1 LIRLGVDIGAAAS
14 PRLFHRRHT
23 TDDSE
28 DLSTEDTEATEGAV
42 CSERVGLCRDPPRT
56 HGFRC
61 LPCFPWEVLRRLRWQ
76 FLGRLRWA
84 TFSLA
89 ACLLIAGCGSRGT
102 FPDQPILLVC
112 PWAAGGGSDRIARQI
127 AVLLEQDLGVPVNV
141 VNVTG
146 GDGVTG
152 HSRGA
157 LARGDGYTLT
167 LITVEI
173 AMLHWR
179 GMTNIGPA
187 DFAPVGLVNEDAAAI
202 FVRADAPWRTLA
214 DLERSVREQPGKLRG
229 SGTATAG
236 IWHLALAGWLSAVG
250 LKPTDVIWV
259 SIAGSAPSLQEL
271 IAGGIDVVLCSLP
284 EAQALLSAGRI
295 RSLAVMADARAPQF
309 PDVPTLKELGV
320 NWTLG
325 TMRAIAAPKDTPPE
339 RVTALAAALQRVV
352 ASGAY
357 QSTMRRSGFTA
368 SYEDPARLAATLG
381 DMDARLGTL
390 LTSEAL
396 GEIATSRFG
405 PMFFPTLLFAALA
418 VVSLALMAGLK
429 SRPPPDPANDQP
441 VANPGAAWR
450 FAEVLI
456 WIALY
461 LALAE
466 TLGFVLTAGVL
477 LLAYLIR
484 LGTRPLTSA
493 TITLLLV
500 PAMYHVFA
508 VILRVPLPRGLFGW

>member
-1 LIRLGVDIGAAAS
+1 M
-14 PRLFHRRHT
+14 
-23 TDDSE
+23 
-28 DLSTEDTEATEGAV
+28 
-42 CSERVGLCRDPPRT
+42 
-56 HGFRC
+56 
-61 LPCFPWEVLRRLRWQ
+61 RRLVV
-76 FLGRLRWA
+76 G
-84 TFSLA
+84 TTLA
-89 ACLLIAGCGSRGT
+89 ACLLVAGCASRGT

-127 AVLLEQDLGVPVNV
+127 AVLLEQDLAVPVNV

-179 GMTNIGPA
+179 GMTNIGPT

-202 FVRADAPWRTLA
+202 FVRADAPQRTLA
-214 DLERSVREQPGKLRG
+214 DLERTVREQPGTLRA

-250 LKPTDVIWV
+250 LKPTDIIWV

-271 IAGGIDVVLCSLP
+271 IAGGIDVVVCSLP

-295 RSLAVMADARAPQF
+295 RSLGVMADARAPQF
-309 PDVPTLKELGV
+309 PDVPTLQELGV

-325 TMRAIAAPKDTPPE
+325 TMRAIAAPKDTPPD
-339 RVTALAAALQRVV
+339 RVAALAAALQRVV
-352 ASGAY
+352 ASDAY
-357 QSTMRRSGFTA
+357 QSTMRRAAFTA
-368 SYEDPARLAATLG
+368 SYEDPAQLATTLA
-381 DMDARLGTL
+381 DMDSRLGAL
-390 LTSEAL
+390 LTSQAL
-396 GEIATSRFG
+396 GDIATSRFG
-405 PMFFPTLLFAALA
+405 PMFFPALLLAALA
-418 VVSLALMAGLK
+418 VVSLALVVV
-429 SRPPPDPANDQP
+429 RPRAEVADAETVPA
-441 VANPGAAWR
+441 VAVFPPGAAWR

-477 LLAYLIR
+477 LLAYLMR
-484 LGTRPLTSA
+484 LGTRRLTA
-493 TITLLLV
+493 AMITLLLV

>member
-1 LIRLGVDIGAAAS
+1 MR
-14 PRLFHRRHT
+14 HRVVV
-23 TDDSE
+23 
-28 DLSTEDTEATEGAV
+28 AT
-42 CSERVGLCRDPPRT
+42 
-56 HGFRC
+56 
-61 LPCFPWEVLRRLRWQ
+61 
-76 FLGRLRWA
+76 
-84 TFSLA
+84 LA
-89 ACLLIAGCGSRGT
+89 AGLLIAGCASRGK

-127 AVLLEQDLGVPVNV
+127 AVLLEQDLAVPVNV

-157 LARGDGYTLT
+157 LARGDGHTLT

-202 FVRADAPWRTLA
+202 FVRADAPWRTLE
-214 DLERSVREQPGKLRG
+214 DLERSVREQPGKLRA

-250 LKPTDVIWV
+250 LKPTDIIWV

-271 IAGGIDVVLCSLP
+271 IAGGIDVVICSLP
-284 EAQALLSAGRI
+284 EAQALMSAGRV
-295 RSLAVMADARAPQF
+295 RSLGVMAEARAPQF
-309 PDVPTLKELGV
+309 PDVPTLKELGI

-325 TMRAIAAPKDTPPE
+325 TIRAIAAPRDTPPD
-339 RVTALAAALQRVV
+339 RAAALAAALQRVV
-352 ASGAY
+352 ASDAY

-368 SYEDPARLAATLG
+368 SYEDPAQLAATLEE
-381 DMDARLGTL
+381 MDARLGAL
-390 LTSEAL
+390 LTSQAFGGL
-396 GEIATSRFG
+396 ATSRFG
-405 PMFFPTLLFAALA
+405 PMFFPVLLLAALT
-418 VVSLALMAGLK
+418 VVSLALAVLRPRAGDAAASDAAVVAMAY
-429 SRPPPDPANDQP
+429 P
-441 VANPGAAWR
+441 PGAAWR

-461 LALAE
+461 VALAE
-466 TLGFVLTAGVL
+466 TIGFVLTAGVL
-477 LLAYLIR
+477 LVAYLMR
-484 LGTRPLTSA
+484 LGTRPLIAA
-493 TITLLLV
+493 TITLMLV

>member
-1 LIRLGVDIGAAAS
+1 MR
-14 PRLFHRRHT
+14 HRVVV
-23 TDDSE
+23 
-28 DLSTEDTEATEGAV
+28 AT
-42 CSERVGLCRDPPRT
+42 
-56 HGFRC
+56 
-61 LPCFPWEVLRRLRWQ
+61 
-76 FLGRLRWA
+76 
-84 TFSLA
+84 LA
-89 ACLLIAGCGSRGT
+89 ACLLIAGCASRGQ

-127 AVLLEQDLGVPVNV
+127 AVLLEQDLAVPVNV

-202 FVRADAPWRTLA
+202 FVRADAPQRTLA
-214 DLERSVREQPGKLRG
+214 DLERTVREQPGKLRA

-250 LKPTDVIWV
+250 LRPTDIIWV

-271 IAGGIDVVLCSLP
+271 IAGGIDVVVCSLP

-295 RSLAVMADARAPQF
+295 RSLGVMADARAPLF

-325 TMRAIAAPKDTPPE
+325 TMRAIAAPKDTPPD
-339 RVTALAAALQRVV
+339 RVAALAAALQRVV
-352 ASGAY
+352 ASDAY
-357 QSTMRRSGFTA
+357 QSTMRRAAFTA
-368 SYEDPARLAATLG
+368 SYEDPAQLGATLA
-381 DMDARLGTL
+381 DTDARLGAL
-390 LTSEAL
+390 LTSRAL
-396 GEIATSRFG
+396 GEIAKSRFG
-405 PMFFPTLLFAALA
+405 PMFFPALLLAALT
-418 VVSLALMAGLK
+418 VVSLALVIV
-429 SRPPPDPANDQP
+429 RPRVGTADAESVP
-441 VANPGAAWR
+441 VATVFPPGAAWR

-466 TLGFVLTAGVL
+466 TLGFVSTAGVL
-477 LLAYLIR
+477 LLAYLMR
-484 LGTRPLTSA
+484 LGTRPLTAA

-500 PAMYHVFA
+500 PATYHVFA

>member
-1 LIRLGVDIGAAAS
+1 MR
-14 PRLFHRRHT
+14 HRVVV
-23 TDDSE
+23 
-28 DLSTEDTEATEGAV
+28 ATV
-42 CSERVGLCRDPPRT
+42 
-56 HGFRC
+56 
-61 LPCFPWEVLRRLRWQ
+61 
-76 FLGRLRWA
+76 
-84 TFSLA
+84 A
-89 ACLLIAGCGSRGT
+89 ACLLIAGCASRGK

-127 AVLLEQDLGVPVNV
+127 AVLLEQDLAVPVNV

-202 FVRADAPWRTLA
+202 FVRAEAPWRTLA
-214 DLERSVREQPGKLRG
+214 DLERTVREQPGKLRA

-250 LKPTDVIWV
+250 LRPTDIIWV

-271 IAGGIDVVLCSLP
+271 IAGGIDIVICSLP

-295 RSLAVMADARAPQF
+295 RSLGVMAEARAPQF

-320 NWTLG
+320 QWTLG
-325 TMRAIAAPKDTPPE
+325 TMRAIAAPKDTPPD
-339 RVTALAAALQRVV
+339 RVAALAAALQRVV
-352 ASGAY
+352 TSDAY

-368 SYEDPARLAATLG
+368 SYEDQAQLATTLE
-381 DMDARLGTL
+381 DMDARLGAL
-390 LTSEAL
+390 LTSQAL
-396 GEIATSRFG
+396 GGIATSRFG
-405 PMFFPTLLFAALA
+405 PMFFPALLLAALT
-418 VVSLALMAGLK
+418 VVSLALAVFRTRAG
-429 SRPPPDPANDQP
+429 
-441 VANPGAAWR
+441 VADAERMTVAAVFPPGAAWR

-461 LALAE
+461 LSLAE
-466 TLGFVLTAGVL
+466 TLGFVVTAGVL
-477 LLAYLIR
+477 LLAYLMR
-484 LGTRPLTSA
+484 LGTRPLTAA

>member
-1 LIRLGVDIGAAAS
+1 MR
-14 PRLFHRRHT
+14 HRVVV
-23 TDDSE
+23 
-28 DLSTEDTEATEGAV
+28 AT
-42 CSERVGLCRDPPRT
+42 
-56 HGFRC
+56 
-61 LPCFPWEVLRRLRWQ
+61 
-76 FLGRLRWA
+76 
-84 TFSLA
+84 LA
-89 ACLLIAGCGSRGT
+89 ACLLIAGCASRGK

-214 DLERSVREQPGKLRG
+214 DVERTVREQPGKLRA

-250 LKPTDVIWV
+250 LKPTDIIWV

-271 IAGGIDVVLCSLP
+271 IAGGIDVVICSLP

-295 RSLAVMADARAPQF
+295 RTLGVMAEARTPQF

-325 TMRAIAAPKDTPPE
+325 TMRAIAAPRDTPPD
-339 RVTALAAALQRVV
+339 RVAALAAALQRVI
-352 ASGAY
+352 ASDAY

-368 SYEDPARLAATLG
+368 SYEDPAQLATTLEK
-381 DMDARLGTL
+381 MDARLGAL
-390 LTSEAL
+390 LTSQAFSGL
-396 GEIATSRFG
+396 AASRFG
-405 PMFFPTLLFAALA
+405 PMFFPVLLLAALTA
-418 VVSLALMAGLK
+418 VSLALAVLRPRAGGAADAE
-429 SRPPPDPANDQP
+429 RAP
-441 VANPGAAWR
+441 VAAVYPPGAAWR
-450 FAEVLI
+450 FAEVLV

-466 TLGFVLTAGVL
+466 TLGFVLTSGVL
-477 LLAYLIR
+477 LLAYLMR
-484 LGTRPLTSA
+484 LGTRPLTAA

-500 PAMYHVFA
+500 PTMYHVFA

>member
-1 LIRLGVDIGAAAS
+1 MRNRVVV
-14 PRLFHRRHT
+14 
-23 TDDSE
+23 
-28 DLSTEDTEATEGAV
+28 AT
-42 CSERVGLCRDPPRT
+42 
-56 HGFRC
+56 
-61 LPCFPWEVLRRLRWQ
+61 
-76 FLGRLRWA
+76 
-84 TFSLA
+84 LA
-89 ACLLIAGCGSRGT
+89 ACLLIAGCAGRGK

-127 AVLLEQDLGVPVNV
+127 AVLLEQDLAVPVNV

-202 FVRADAPWRTLA
+202 FVRADAPQRTLA
-214 DLERSVREQPGKLRG
+214 DLERTVREQPGKLRA

-250 LKPTDVIWV
+250 LRPTDIIWV

-271 IAGGIDVVLCSLP
+271 IAGGIDVVVCSLP

-295 RSLAVMADARAPQF
+295 RSLGVMADARAPLF

-325 TMRAIAAPKDTPPE
+325 TMRAIAAPKDTPPD
-339 RVTALAAALQRVV
+339 RVAALAAALQRVV
-352 ASGAY
+352 ESDAY
-357 QSTMRRSGFTA
+357 QSTMRGAAFTA
-368 SYEDPARLAATLG
+368 SYEDPAQLAATLA
-381 DMDARLGTL
+381 DTDARLGAL
-390 LTSEAL
+390 LTSRAL

-405 PMFFPTLLFAALA
+405 PMFFPALLLAALT
-418 VVSLALMAGLK
+418 VVSLALVIARPRAGK
-429 SRPPPDPANDQP
+429 ADAESVP
-441 VANPGAAWR
+441 VAAVFPPGAAWR

-466 TLGFVLTAGVL
+466 PLGFVLTAGVL
-477 LLAYLIR
+477 LLAYLMR
-484 LGTRPLTSA
+484 LGTRPLTAA